1 MVVTDSPSVKNNCVE
16 HLFDNREQMIAALKA
31 VCETALQ
38 KSVEEN
44 GEATF
49 MVSGGSTPEPLYKAL
64 NQSNLPWESIYVAL
78 VDERWVDFNHDK
90 SNEAFIA
97 KHLIQNKAEVTQ
109 LIGMKNSAATAAEG
123 LADCESVYQ
132 QLAQPFA
139 ITILG
144 MGSDGH
150 TASLFPHSQGFPH
163 AQGLADAINPNAEPL
178 CAAIT
183 AQQSE
188 VTGSIVERMTLT
200 VSALLRSQQLILL
213 ITGEEKLAVL
223 RKAQMQGDVA
233 DMPIRALLQQQKI
246 PLQVYW
252 AP

>member
-1 MVVTDSPSVKNNCVE
+1 MVIENKNNCVE
-16 HLFDNREQMIAALKA
+16 HLFDNREQMISALKQ
-31 VCETALQ
+31 VCENALQ
-38 KSVEEN
+38 KAVDEA

-64 NQSNLPWESIYVAL
+64 SQSNLPWESIYVAL
-78 VDERWVDFNHDK
+78 VDERWVEFNHDK

-97 KHLIQNKAEVTQ
+97 KHLIQNKAEIAN
-109 LIGMKNSAATAAEG
+109 LIGMKNDAATAVEG

-150 TASLFPHSQGFPH
+150 TASLFPH
-163 AQGLADAINPNAEPL
+163 AQGLVDAISPNAEPL

-200 VSALLRSQQLILL
+200 LSALLRSQHLILL

-223 RKAQMQGDVA
+223 RKAQTPGKEEQGDVA